1 MEIRAACAVK
11 CLALGDVAATPCCH
25 YVVMLLLLSQVYSN
39 GLVTSLAVPDF
50 SMPYNVVC
58 LTSTV
63 LAVFL
68 GAVINSLLQ
77 RHGLQERI
85 EAAGPETA
93 RALKASKLRKVL
105 AILVLFG
112 ALGWYWTRLCRSS
125 CQTS

>member
-1 MEIRAACAVK
+1 MSQ
-11 CLALGDVAATPCCH
+11 CLHAPVAA
-25 YVVMLLLLSQVYSN
+25 LSQVYSN

-68 GAVINSLLQ
+68 GAVINSLMQ

-85 EAAGPETA
+85 EAAGPATSGA
-93 RALKASKLRKVL
+93 MKASKLRKVL
-105 AILVLFG
+105 AIVVLFG
-112 ALGWYWTRLCRSS
+112 ALGWYLDPSLQEQLS
-125 CQTS
+125 DQLTSFGLLY